1 MTKKE
6 YIQQLCY
13 DLFILI
19 VVIGVMAGLLI
30 LSWGMWYAFIP
41 LAILT
46 VWMLYIYIG
55 SFYDELKDYLIWRK
69 LYK

>member
-19 VVIGVMAGLLI
+19 VVIGIMTGLLI

-69 LYK
+69 LYR

>member
-13 DLFILI
+13 NLFILI
-19 VVIGVMAGLLI
+19 LVIGVMTGLLI

-69 LYK
+69 LYQ

>member
-19 VVIGVMAGLLI
+19 LVIGVMTGLLI

-69 LYK
+69 LYQ

>member
-19 VVIGVMAGLLI
+19 VVIGMMTGLLI

-46 VWMLYIYIG
+46 VWMLYTYIG

>member
-19 VVIGVMAGLLI
+19 VVIGVMTGLLI

-69 LYK
+69 LYQ

>member
-19 VVIGVMAGLLI
+19 VVIGVMTGLLI

-55 SFYDELKDYLIWRK
+55 PFYDELKDYLIWRK
-69 LYK
+69 LYQ

>member
-19 VVIGVMAGLLI
+19 VVIGIMTGLLI

-46 VWMLYIYIG
+46 VWMLYIYMG

-69 LYK
+69 LYR

>member
-19 VVIGVMAGLLI
+19 VVIGMMTGLLI